1 MCNERLVL
9 NKINNYVI
17 ARYITS
23 SAEVKSSGIRIIEAR
38 GDDDVSQSSHPC
50 GYYSLLK
57 RCGCTMLTK
66 HHNGSQYSL

>member
-1 MCNERLVL
+1 MCNKRLAL

-23 SAEVKSSGIRIIEAR
+23 SAEVKSSGIRITEAR
-38 GDDDVSQSSHPC
+38 GNDNVSQSSHPY

-57 RCGCTMLTK
+57 RCGGTVLTK